1 MVIDKVLYNIN
12 NTEIKEVEIY
22 FVDVE
27 WFEVN
32 KKILHKISSDG
43 VEIGIRNI
51 GKEPLKDGDVLLQ
64 EGNRVYIVRIPHCD
78 CIVIRP
84 QNMYEMGKT
93 CYELG
98 NRHAPLFIEGD
109 ELMTPYD
116 EPLMQALIK
125 CGLSP
130 YKKSCKLITPLGGHG
145 HGHSHSHSH

>member
-1 MVIDKVLYNIN
+1 MIVDKVLYNISD
-12 NTEIKEVEIY
+12 TELKELEVY

-32 KKILHKISSDG
+32 KKILYKISSNG
-43 VEIGIRNI
+43 VEIGIRNT
-51 GKEPLKDGDVLLQ
+51 GSEALKEGDVLWQ
-64 EGNRVYIVRIPHCD
+64 EGNRVYLVRIPYCD
-78 CIVIRP
+78 CIVMRP
-84 QNMYEMGKT
+84 KNMYEMGKT
-93 CYELG
+93 CYEMG

-130 YKKSCKLITPLGGHG
+130 YKKSCKLITPLGGHA
-145 HGHSHSHSH
+145 HGYSHSHSH